1 MLFSQAPKQTDSY
14 LSVALPGKPANPGF
28 PQKN

>member
-1 MLFSQAPKQTDSY
+1 MLFSQAPKQTDY
-14 LSVALPGKPANPGF
+14 CLSVALSEKTSYPGF